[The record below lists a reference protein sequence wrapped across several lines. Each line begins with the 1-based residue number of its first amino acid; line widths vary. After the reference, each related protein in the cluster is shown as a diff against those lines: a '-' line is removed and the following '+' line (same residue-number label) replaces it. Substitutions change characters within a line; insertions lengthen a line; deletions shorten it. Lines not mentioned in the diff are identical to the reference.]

1 MGRHQFFFFGNR
13 LEQQQQGKKGEGHL
27 SRRRMSASRR
37 FGGSTRADPPCASP
51 PPCLPLSCS
60 SILCTYR
67 VFVPSFFSKFFG
79 FFFRRGQSPRGHRWP
94 PFFYWQP
101 SPTLQIW
108 VVLLGFTGFY
118 RILPSFTGCWLVILG
133 LTGFD
138 WVWLGLTGFYW
149 VLLGF
154 TGFNWVTK
162 SSTKFQSEFLI
173 EMKWVFKTIPMAE
186 FDKDCLIK
194 FHYVHSYTW
203 DGDRVV
209 LTGGLT

>member
-79 FFFRRGQSPRGHRWP
+79 FFFAEVSRLGVIVDRLFFTDSHP
-94 PFFYWQP
+94 PPCKSGW
-101 SPTLQIW
+101 
-108 VVLLGFTGFY
+108 
-118 RILPSFTGCWLVILG
+118 
-133 LTGFD
+133 
-138 WVWLGLTGFYW
+138 FYW

-154 TGFNWVTK
+154 TGFY
-162 SSTKFQSEFLI
+162 L
-173 EMKWVFKTIPMAE
+173 
-186 FDKDCLIK
+186 
-194 FHYVHSYTW
+194 
-203 DGDRVV
+203 V
-209 LTGGLT
+209 LLGVG